1 MQHITVLLKEAVDG
15 LQLTPTDT
23 VVDATFGSGGH
34 ARAILAQL
42 DHEGTYIGIDADAT
56 ALKDQTFGD
65 ATATIHLVN
74 DNFKHITDVV
84 RSLHIKKVDA
94 ILADLGWRME
104 QFSDGGK
111 GFSFKDDEPL
121 SMTYG
126 DPTDYE
132 FTAYDIVN
140 YWEEASIADI
150 IFGYGDERFAR
161 KIASAIVAARK
172 KAPITTTVE
181 LVACIEAAVPKRYY
195 QKVHPATKT
204 FQSLRIAVNDE
215 LGVLETLLKESFEL
229 LGDGGRLAIITFH
242 SLEDRVVK
250 QTFRAWSDAGI
261 ATLST
266 KKPISASEEELQKNP
281 RARSAKLRII
291 TKHNVEQYE
300 DDSHSIHYTYHSDPK
315 DPAH

>member
-150 IFGYGDERFAR
+150 ILALD
-161 KIASAIVAARK
+161 S
-172 KAPITTTVE
+172 
-181 LVACIEAAVPKRYY
+181 IEASQQHIEASQQQLHQACSPRS
-195 QKVHPATKT
+195 A
-204 FQSLRIAVNDE
+204 A
-215 LGVLETLLKESFEL
+215 L
-229 LGDGGRLAIITFH
+229 LG
-242 SLEDRVVK
+242 
-250 QTFRAWSDAGI
+250 
-261 ATLST
+261 
-266 KKPISASEEELQKNP
+266 
-281 RARSAKLRII
+281 RSGHL
-291 TKHNVEQYE
+291 
-300 DDSHSIHYTYHSDPK
+300 
-315 DPAH
+315 